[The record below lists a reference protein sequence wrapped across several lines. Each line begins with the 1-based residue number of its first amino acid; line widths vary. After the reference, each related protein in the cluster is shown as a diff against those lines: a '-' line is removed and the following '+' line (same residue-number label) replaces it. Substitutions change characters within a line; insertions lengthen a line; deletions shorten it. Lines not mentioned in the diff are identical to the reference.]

1 MRFSL
6 TRRSPGQSTS
16 RIPPRQ
22 GRWRLAQA
30 LPMVHRPGPL
40 AGAGTDPYGNT
51 RSLLLHRRTPGWRPF
66 APAGYV
72 VHAFTATNM
81 ASSDFRS
88 AFHHFTG
95 SPLIGFTSTRYR
107 GLAPHGCVAWCR
119 DGSLPF
125 RDGLCGHSDPSTPT
139 GSWVLR
145 FQVLRTV
152 HGLRY
157 PCAELGSR
165 FVLLA
170 QVGGCDAAGFLI
182 VRTDHSLAPQGDF
195 VMALRRSDLSFRRP
209 PATGLLGHYP
219 GRTHTGKSITA
230 LSGHTTRFPP
240 QSW

>member
-1 MRFSL
+1 
-6 TRRSPGQSTS
+6 
-16 RIPPRQ
+16 
-22 GRWRLAQA
+22 
-30 LPMVHRPGPL
+30 
-40 AGAGTDPYGNT
+40 
-51 RSLLLHRRTPGWRPF
+51 
-66 APAGYV
+66 
-72 VHAFTATNM
+72 M

-95 SPLIGFTSTRYR
+95 SPLIGFTFTRYR

-125 RDGLCGHSDPSTPT
+125 RDGLCDHSDPSTPT
-139 GSWVLR
+139 GSWVLH

-182 VRTDHSLAPQGDF
+182 VRTDHSLAPQGDL
-195 VMALRRSDLSFRRP
+195 VVALRRSDLSFRRP

-219 GRTHTGKSITA
+219 GRTHTGESITA
-230 LSGHTTRFPP
+230 LSGHTTRSSASSGWSGSSRNTNPKTLPRSPARLSGRRFTGTATRSRALSTSTSRPAR
-240 QSW
+240 